1 MNIHPYI
8 CRVHIENFRNFQCAD
23 FRLNEKMVIIGENNV
38 GKSNLLYAIQLI
50 LDPTLSDKDRAL
62 EESDFFEGIKNPA
75 ETGAQIL
82 IEIYIANYQDNKN
95 ILAQLTDA
103 TVQLDGKEV
112 LKLTYKFSLIKTVSG
127 KIDYRYIVFK
137 GDDEGRP
144 LSYDDRKILNI
155 RVIKAIRDVESDMRN
170 TRTSPLTRIIKQ
182 KYAISKDVLSEI
194 SKALEDKGADM
205 LQIGE
210 VSDLESKIQNLLN
223 SIVSYSSDEF
233 NVSLRTMNI
242 DAAKLLYALRPLIDS
257 RESGNT
263 SLGVNNVLYV
273 ALMLLLIEDDTIKSY
288 LPEELYNEL
297 GNKDKSGLI
306 SKCYKAAGM
315 HEGYV
320 LNDGILED
328 GQIQQELYQ
337 YMYEAIPTSNGAT
350 ILAIEEPEAHLHPI
364 YQRLL
369 YKYVMTKTDASIII
383 TTHSTHISSV
393 APINSIVHLIRKS
406 SGTEVKT
413 TAEIRLSDAE
423 FSDLERYIDVKR
435 GEMYLAKGIIF
446 VEGIAEEY
454 LIPSF
459 AKCLNCELDRQGI
472 VVCNINSTNFSP
484 YRKFA
489 NALGIPNVVLTDGD
503 YYHTI
508 ITEEGKEKKKF
519 GDLESKDHESFGYAG
534 IERAKEICQ
543 CCIDVLYGEEFND
556 FDVNKQDDIFNSL
569 GVFIGCQTLE
579 IDIFS
584 KCEADEQALI
594 CSVFEEL
601 TAGGTQQNS
610 SFARHFSN
618 KEYDRCLRQIEA
630 SHSGI
635 GKGRFAQR
643 LSSRVTVNMVP
654 DYVHDAIVYICKQ
667 VRGE

>member
-1 MNIHPYI
+1 MHIHPYI

-23 FRLNEKMVIIGENNV
+23 FMLNEKMVVIGENSV

-62 EESDFFEGIKNPA
+62 EESDFFEGISNPV
-75 ETGAQIL
+75 ESGEHII

-112 LKLTYKFSLIKTVSG
+112 LKLTYKFSLTKAISG
-127 KIDYRYIVFK
+127 KVDYRYIVFK
-137 GDDEGRP
+137 GDDEAR
-144 LSYDDRKILNI
+144 LFSYDDRKILNI
-155 RVIKAIRDVESDMRN
+155 KVIKAIRDVESDMRN
-170 TRTSPLTRIIKQ
+170 TRTSPLTQIVKQ
-182 KYAISKDVLSEI
+182 KYAISKDTLSEI

-210 VSDLESKIQNLLN
+210 ISDLELKIQNLLN
-223 SIVSYSSDEF
+223 SIVSYSSNNF

-242 DAAKLLYALRPLIDS
+242 DATKLLYALRPLIDN

-273 ALMLLLIEDDTIKSY
+273 ALMLLLIEDDTIKTY

-297 GNKDKSGLI
+297 FDKDKAGLI
-306 SKCYKAAGM
+306 SKCYKAVGTHA
-315 HEGYV
+315 GYV
-320 LNDGILED
+320 LNDGILD
-328 GQIQQELYQ
+328 DNKLQQALYQ
-337 YMYEAIPTSNGAT
+337 YMYEIIPTSNGAT

-369 YKYVMTKTDASIII
+369 YKYVMTKTDTSIII

-413 TAEIRLSDAE
+413 TADVRLSDAE

-435 GEMYLAKGIIF
+435 GEIYLAKGIIF

-454 LIPSF
+454 LVPSF

-489 NALGIPNVVLTDGD
+489 NALGIPNAVLTDGD

-508 ITEEGKEKKKF
+508 ITEEGKEKKKY
-519 GDLESKDHESFGYAG
+519 GDLESDDHEGFGYAG
-534 IERAKEICQ
+534 LERAKEICQ
-543 CCIDVLYGEEFND
+543 CCIDVLYGKKFDDFNAS
-556 FDVNKQDDIFNSL
+556 KQDDIFKFL
-569 GVFIGCQTLE
+569 GIFVGNQTLE

-584 KCEADEQALI
+584 KCETEEQKQI

-601 TAGGTQQNS
+601 TAGGVQQNS
-610 SFARHFSN
+610 SFSRNFSK

-643 LSSRVTVNMVP
+643 LSSRITVNMVP